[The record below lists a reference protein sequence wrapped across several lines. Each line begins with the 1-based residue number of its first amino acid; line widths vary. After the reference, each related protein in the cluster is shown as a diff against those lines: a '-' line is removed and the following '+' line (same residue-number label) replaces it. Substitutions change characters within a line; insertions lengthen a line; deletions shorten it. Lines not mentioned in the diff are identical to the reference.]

1 MTNSLF
7 SLFPGRITAMP
18 IAISAR
24 TAASTKKSSIARLTI
39 LAMCLVLLTGCGA
52 GPNAPTRLIT
62 QVTDGAEKM
71 VGDIKLVHML
81 LVKQS
86 DGSAVLV
93 GTILNNGENPDLITN
108 LSVNGI
114 PARISPATLLVT
126 PNQPLIFAGASANAL
141 AVFPSINVKP
151 GGHVSLQ
158 VTLRNAGSVTLD
170 TLVRDRIGEF
180 ANVGPTFIA
189 N

>member
-18 IAISAR
+18 HATNAKRIFSAR
-24 TAASTKKSSIARLTI
+24 TIV
-39 LAMCLVLLTGCGA
+39 LAMSLVLLTGCGA

-62 QVTDGAEKM
+62 QVTDGVEKM

-93 GTILNNGENPDLITN
+93 GTLLNNGESPDLITN
-108 LSVNGI
+108 LTVNGI
-114 PARISPATLLVT
+114 PAQIAPSILLVT
-126 PNQPLIFAGASANAL
+126 PEQPLIFAGDSANAL
-141 AVFPSINVKP
+141 AVFPSINVQP
-151 GGHVSLQ
+151 GRHVTLQ
-158 VTLRNAGSVTLD
+158 VTFRNAGSVKLD

-180 ANVGPTFIA
+180 VNVGPTFIA

>member
-18 IAISAR
+18 IAFSATSTKKIISAR
-24 TAASTKKSSIARLTI
+24 FTVIA
-39 LAMCLVLLTGCGA
+39 MSLVLLTGCGA

-62 QVTDGAEKM
+62 QVTDGVEKM

-93 GTILNNGENPDLITN
+93 GTVLNNGEGPDLITN
-108 LSVNGI
+108 LTANGI
-114 PARISPATLLVT
+114 PAQVAPSILIVT
-126 PNQPLIFAGASANAL
+126 PENPLVFAGDSANAL
-141 AVFPSINVKP
+141 AVFPSIDVKA
-151 GGHVSLQ
+151 GGHVSLEI
-158 VTLRNAGSVTLD
+158 TLRNAGSVTLD
-170 TLVRDRIGEF
+170 TLVRDRVGEF

>member
-18 IAISAR
+18 IAISASS
-24 TAASTKKSSIARLTI
+24 AKKSFSARFTIIA
-39 LAMCLVLLTGCGA
+39 MSLVLLTGCGA

-62 QVTDGAEKM
+62 QVTDGVEKM
-71 VGDIKLVHML
+71 VGDIKMVHML

-108 LSVNGI
+108 LTVNGI
-114 PARISPATLLVT
+114 PAQVAPATLLVT
-126 PNQPLIFAGASANAL
+126 PEKPLIFAGDSANAL
-141 AVFPSINVKP
+141 AVFPSVNVKP
-151 GGHVSLQ
+151 GDHVSLQ
-158 VTLRNAGSVTLD
+158 ITLRNAGLVTLD
-170 TLVRDRIGEF
+170 TLVRDRLGEF